1 MKNLIVNVN
10 VTISMST
17 TDEALFFVCS
27 CNNVQRQLGTRKE
40 AHDGSTA
47 WVAGWVEFKTAHVPS
62 YFLWLPGW
70 AGCLS
75 LVRRRS
81 HDYHLS

>member
-27 CNNVQRQLGTRKE
+27 GNNAQRQLSTRKE
-40 AHDGSTA
+40 AHDDGSLYCLG
-47 WVAGWVEFKTAHVPS
+47 GW
-62 YFLWLPGW
+62 LG
-70 AGCLS
+70 GC
-75 LVRRRS
+75 
-81 HDYHLS
+81 